1 MACKAA
7 IYTLGCKVNQYE
19 SKALMEL
26 LQKEGFVE
34 VNSGAD
40 VCIINT
46 CAVTAESERKAR
58 QTVRKAIKDNPG
70 AYVLVTGC
78 ASQIHQKEFSAI
90 EGVDFVN
97 GNREK
102 KELVAHILQYTE
114 KGEKRRG
121 QAVSDLTDLPY
132 EELELS
138 SSERTR
144 AFIKIEDGC
153 ESRCA

>member
-114 KGEKRRG
+114 REKRGEGRPFP
-121 QAVSDLTDLPY
+121 T
-132 EELELS
+132 
-138 SSERTR
+138 
-144 AFIKIEDGC
+144 
-153 ESRCA
+153 